1 MTDLM
6 LKGGRVIDPASG
18 RDETADVAF
27 GDGKVSDIGPD
38 LPAGSG
44 ETVLR
49 KRSIY
54 SRMARNSVVSRSGVH
69 SEAGSAPP
77 IQCSSSSS
85 TSGMPE
91 KPRIRKV

>member
-27 GDGKVSDIGPD
+27 GEGKVTEIGPG

-44 ETVLR
+44 RSWTRAETSSRDTGLPER
-49 KRSIY
+49 RIY
-54 SRMARNSVVSRSGVH
+54 WRR
-69 SEAGSAPP
+69 
-77 IQCSSSSS
+77 
-85 TSGMPE
+85 
-91 KPRIRKV
+91 